1 MKKRQWLY
9 DLSQV
14 EIMYYRLARNIRHDQ
29 SWTPR
34 MSTGH
39 VVSNRLW
46 HQVAK
51 NHASHRQGL
60 RLVCDRHRKFI
71 LELVHIASQH

>member
-1 MKKRQWLY
+1 MKKCQWRC

-14 EIMYYRLARNIRHDQ
+14 EAMYYRLARNVRHDQ
-29 SWTPR
+29 TWIPR
-34 MSTGH
+34 TSTGH
-39 VVSNRLW
+39 IVSNRLW

-60 RLVCDRHRKFI
+60 RLVCDRHRKFVHQ
-71 LELVHIASQH
+71 LVHIASQH